1 MSKKGDEETVGKQVA
16 SNVLLFFLVFGL
28 AVTVDPIAFKRRF
41 KKPLPLIIGLSCQFV
56 ILPLLGFV
64 CCVLFFPDEPLYGI
78 PLIATASSPGG
89 SYSNWWC
96 SIFNA
101 DLPLSMAMTTASSL
115 MSALTLPANILL
127 YTELAFPKETQV
139 KLSWEG
145 MFTTISV
152 VIVAIFS
159 GLFFGKN
166 YPRYTQKLNA
176 VGNVCGVALVLM
188 GFFLSSNSS
197 SPIWDRDWKFY
208 VGVTLPCVLGLMI
221 SLGTA
226 RMLKLKRPSC
236 LAVAIE
242 VCYQNTAIPLAV
254 ILNSF
259 SDDPKYCGG
268 ESTEEET
275 CDAVGLALGVPT
287 YYQTVQ
293 IFSLAVCCLCCWKGG
308 WTLAPKDESFFNV
321 IGRNYQ
327 VPEKEDDENEE
338 EEERRRR
345 GGGGGGGETTTN
357 TTTTTYNNNTAGG
370 DFEDPLEAYRISVS
384 TDTVSK
390 KGNAS
395 EMVAI
400 ALEDDDGIDVDIG
413 R

>member
-1 MSKKGDEETVGKQVA
+1 MSKKGEEETVGKQVA

-145 MFTTISV
+145 MFTTISI

-208 VGVTLPCVLGLMI
+208 VGVTLPCVLGLVI

-268 ESTEEET
+268 ESTEET

-308 WTLAPKDESFFNV
+308 WTLAPKDETFFNV

-327 VPEKEDDENEE
+327 VPEKEDDDENEE

-345 GGGGGGGETTTN
+345 RGGGETTTN
-357 TTTTTYNNNTAGG
+357 TTTTTYNNTT
-370 DFEDPLEAYRISVS
+370 PLEKI
-384 TDTVSK
+384 
-390 KGNAS
+390 
-395 EMVAI
+395 
-400 ALEDDDGIDVDIG
+400 
-413 R
+413 

>member
-1 MSKKGDEETVGKQVA
+1 
-16 SNVLLFFLVFGL
+16 LLFFLVFGL

-56 ILPLLGFV
+56 ILPLLGFA

-145 MFTTISV
+145 MFTTISI

-208 VGVTLPCVLGLMI
+208 VGVTLPCVLGLVI

-268 ESTEEET
+268 ESTEET

-293 IFSLAVCCLCCWKGG
+293 ILSLAVCCLCCWKGG

-327 VPEKEDDENEE
+327 VPEKEDDDENEQ

-345 GGGGGGGETTTN
+345 GGGETTTN

-400 ALEDDDGIDVDIG
+400 ALEDDDGIDVNNG

>member
-1 MSKKGDEETVGKQVA
+1 MSKKGEEETVGKQVA

-56 ILPLLGFV
+56 ILPLLGFA

-145 MFTTISV
+145 MFTTISI

-208 VGVTLPCVLGLMI
+208 VGVTLPCVLGLVI

-268 ESTEEET
+268 ESTEET

-327 VPEKEDDENEE
+327 VPEKEDDDENEQ

-345 GGGGGGGETTTN
+345 RGGGETTTN

-370 DFEDPLEAYRISVS
+370 DLEDPLEAYRISVS

-400 ALEDDDGIDVDIG
+400 ALEDDDGIDVNNG

>member
-1 MSKKGDEETVGKQVA
+1 MSKKGEEETVGKQVA

-64 CCVLFFPDEPLYGI
+64 CCVLFFQDEPLYGI

-145 MFTTISV
+145 MFTTISI

-208 VGVTLPCVLGLMI
+208 VGVTLPCVLGLVI

-226 RMLKLKRPSC
+226 RVLKLKRPSC

-268 ESTEEET
+268 ESTEET

-327 VPEKEDDENEE
+327 VPEKEDDDENEE
-338 EEERRRR
+338 EEERGRR
-345 GGGGGGGETTTN
+345 GGGGETTTN
-357 TTTTTYNNNTAGG
+357 TTTTTYNNNSTAGE
-370 DFEDPLEAYRISVS
+370 DLEDPLEAYRISVS

-400 ALEDDDGIDVDIG
+400 ALEDDDGIDVNNG

>member
-1 MSKKGDEETVGKQVA
+1 MSKKGEEETVGKQVA

-145 MFTTISV
+145 MFTTISI

-208 VGVTLPCVLGLMI
+208 VGVTLPCVLGLVI

-268 ESTEEET
+268 ESTEET

-327 VPEKEDDENEE
+327 VPEKEDDDENEE

-345 GGGGGGGETTTN
+345 GGKNEKTENLFFGLVARRRSSDIVVEID
-357 TTTTTYNNNTAGG
+357 A
-370 DFEDPLEAYRISVS
+370 ERISPSVGRES
-384 TDTVSK
+384 PFQARLHLGEV
-390 KGNAS
+390 G
-395 EMVAI
+395 V
-400 ALEDDDGIDVDIG
+400 DDDDDDDVF
-413 R
+413 